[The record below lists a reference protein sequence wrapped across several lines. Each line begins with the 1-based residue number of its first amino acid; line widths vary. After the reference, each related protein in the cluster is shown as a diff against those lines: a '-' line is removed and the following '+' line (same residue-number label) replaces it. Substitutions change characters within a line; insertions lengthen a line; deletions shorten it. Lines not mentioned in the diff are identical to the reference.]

1 MEINILNKKKRKY
14 RQNNKFQLKKKSN
27 SKKIFEL
34 ILKKL
39 IQFENKFKLLFV
51 IFIFIFFFLFN
62 NKTNNSH
69 FFHDK
74 NTEKNIEANIKYLSS
89 INKTKAKDY
98 SNSTVN
104 RGFLKINTNHKG
116 KFKHYDYISNIVI
129 YKDIYDDI
137 TYTPITEKNAIKKEK
152 EISKE
157 DYTKLCEEGV
167 LLDETRYKRNKEPKI
182 SVVIPYFNRGNI
194 SITMTLRSIQNQSF
208 KDLEIIIVD
217 DGSSEEK
224 IKDILDAMKFDN
236 RIILLRHKERKT
248 TLLTRAD
255 GIRFASG
262 EYIIQVDQDDM
273 YLTNLLF
280 ETLYNKAKEL
290 DVDII
295 HVNHYS
301 NDNPTVLKLEHV
313 PMPANTIITQ
323 PELRTAFL
331 AGGGNRLLYC
341 RIRMI
346 WDLFVRRTVYLDGIE
361 DLGDEYMNH
370 EFRLY
375 EDTLMMFELSQV
387 ANSYYFYDMSMGY
400 KHCTFRKA
408 TKGEQNITRETEL
421 LAMNQLIFMKLL
433 LYKIDPK
440 YDRYHVYRELGFG
453 SCDNDVKHLNRE
465 DFDLGLE
472 VVEAVFELE
481 RIYKNTATE
490 LIDCINKIKK
500 YYEN

>member
-1 MEINILNKKKRKY
+1 M
-14 RQNNKFQLKKKSN
+14 
-27 SKKIFEL
+27 
-34 ILKKL
+34 
-39 IQFENKFKLLFV
+39 V
-51 IFIFIFFFLFN
+51 
-62 NKTNNSH
+62 
-69 FFHDK
+69 
-74 NTEKNIEANIKYLSS
+74 
-89 INKTKAKDY
+89 
-98 SNSTVN
+98 
-104 RGFLKINTNHKG
+104 
-116 KFKHYDYISNIVI
+116 

-137 TYTPITEKNAIKKEK
+137 KYTPITEKNAIKEEK

-323 PELRTAFL
+323 PE
-331 AGGGNRLLYC
+331 
-341 RIRMI
+341 
-346 WDLFVRRTVYLDGIE
+346 
-361 DLGDEYMNH
+361 
-370 EFRLY
+370 
-375 EDTLMMFELSQV
+375 
-387 ANSYYFYDMSMGY
+387 
-400 KHCTFRKA
+400 
-408 TKGEQNITRETEL
+408 
-421 LAMNQLIFMKLL
+421 
-433 LYKIDPK
+433 
-440 YDRYHVYRELGFG
+440 
-453 SCDNDVKHLNRE
+453 
-465 DFDLGLE
+465 
-472 VVEAVFELE
+472 
-481 RIYKNTATE
+481 
-490 LIDCINKIKK
+490 
-500 YYEN
+500 